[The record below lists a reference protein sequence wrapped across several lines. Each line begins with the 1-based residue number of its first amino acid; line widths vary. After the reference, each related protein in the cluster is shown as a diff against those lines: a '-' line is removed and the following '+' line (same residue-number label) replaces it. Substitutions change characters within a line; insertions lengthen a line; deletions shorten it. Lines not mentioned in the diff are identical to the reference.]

1 MTQGTSQAAGAPSV
15 RPARHVSFTDH
26 GDLVVRVPA
35 TLLELAVA
43 LAVLV
48 GLAAVPVVAADA
60 VVTVAALPLAL
71 VGLSAVLAAALI
83 APFAAFA
90 LLATRLA

>member
-1 MTQGTSQAAGAPSV
+1 MTQGSSRTARTAAV

-35 TLLELAVA
+35 TLLELTTV

-48 GLAAVPVVAADA
+48 ALAAVPVVAPALVA
-60 VVTVAALPLAL
+60 TVGALPLAL
-71 VGLSAVLAAALI
+71 VGLSALLAAAFV
-83 APFAAFA
+83 APFAA
-90 LLATRLA
+90 LPVLAGRLA

>member
-1 MTQGTSQAAGAPSV
+1 MTQGTNQAAGAASV
-15 RPARHVSFTDH
+15 RPARHVAFTDH

-35 TLLELAVA
+35 TLLELAIA

-48 GLAAVPVVAADA
+48 GLAAVPVVTAD
-60 VVTVAALPLAL
+60 VVATVAALPLAL

-83 APFAAFA
+83 APFAALA
-90 LLATRLA
+90 LLAARLA

>member
-1 MTQGTSQAAGAPSV
+1 MTQGTNQAARTASV

-35 TLLELAVA
+35 TLLELSFV

-48 GLAAVPVVAADA
+48 GLAAVPGLAAGA
-60 VVTVAALPLAL
+60 AATVAALPLAL
-71 VGLSAVLAAALI
+71 VGFSAVLAGALI
-83 APFAAFA
+83 TPFVALA
-90 LLATRLA
+90 LLAGRLA